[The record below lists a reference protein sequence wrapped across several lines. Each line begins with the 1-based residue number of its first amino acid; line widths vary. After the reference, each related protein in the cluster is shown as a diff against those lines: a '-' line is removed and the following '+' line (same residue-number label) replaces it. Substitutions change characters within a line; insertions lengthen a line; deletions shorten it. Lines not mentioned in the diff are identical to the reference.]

1 MSAWKK
7 RLNPIAYALLLLMSP
22 VWASSNETQ
31 ANSAAVSPYQ
41 GEMERMS
48 EREQRMAIVKRAN
61 EMFTLLGAEIALQ
74 QGDAGSAL
82 VTYMVLLER
91 TRDPEVAER
100 AMEMAISLGAF
111 EQAESIYRRWRE
123 IEPTA
128 GPALKR
134 ITWARNMIRG
144 DFANAVSGFDE
155 VIHHANDVQKRRI
168 FLLVAQTS
176 VQQPELAKLM
186 AGQVHQRAKQYRD
199 MPEAMIADAI
209 LSALNNDNTD
219 AVHALQRLAEL
230 DSEILPPTQLTLR
243 LIGQRKPEVLNQFF
257 AETQTAELSPMW
269 RELQVESLIH
279 AGKNQDAY
287 NLLQQLLAK
296 QPDADLYIQAALLA
310 VNQKKPLDEV
320 LAYLAKA
327 AQYGTQEQQS
337 RAAVIATMRSADAA
351 QYAQAREW
359 LAKIQDPEYRF
370 DKAVLQASLDAQDG
384 QWQNALAATKRAR
397 SFTKQQ
403 GRFFGD
409 AELLRVEL
417 FIISKQNNPQQ
428 AIQELTRLLNKVSKQ
443 PDSNDKISDILY
455 QRGLIY
461 ADRLQQPEKAIA
473 DLQRYVQLN
482 PGSADGMNALGYTM
496 LSAPKADID
505 TAFRLIQAAFQ
516 QDPES
521 AAINDSMGWA
531 YFRKGDIQA
540 ALPYLEYAFRE
551 QPDPEV
557 ASHLGEVLWKLG
569 RQEEAKTVFQQGL
582 QQKEGNLKLLR
593 DTLRRL
599 GITINPTPPKTAP

>member
-7 RLNPIAYALLLLMSP
+7 RLNPIAYALLLLISP

-41 GEMERMS
+41 GEVERMS

-155 VIHHANDVQKRRI
+155 AIHHANDVQKRRI

-599 GITINPTPPKTAP
+599 GITISPTPPKTAP

>member
-1 MSAWKK
+1 M
-7 RLNPIAYALLLLMSP
+7 
-22 VWASSNETQ
+22 
-31 ANSAAVSPYQ
+31 
-41 GEMERMS
+41 
-48 EREQRMAIVKRAN
+48 
-61 EMFTLLGAEIALQ
+61 
-74 QGDAGSAL
+74 
-82 VTYMVLLER
+82 
-91 TRDPEVAER
+91 
-100 AMEMAISLGAF
+100 
-111 EQAESIYRRWRE
+111 
-123 IEPTA
+123 
-128 GPALKR
+128 
-134 ITWARNMIRG
+134 
-144 DFANAVSGFDE
+144 
-155 VIHHANDVQKRRI
+155 
-168 FLLVAQTS
+168 
-176 VQQPELAKLM
+176 
-186 AGQVHQRAKQYRD
+186 
-199 MPEAMIADAI
+199 
-209 LSALNNDNTD
+209 
-219 AVHALQRLAEL
+219 
-230 DSEILPPTQLTLR
+230 
-243 LIGQRKPEVLNQFF
+243 LNQFF

>member
-31 ANSAAVSPYQ
+31 ASSAAVSPYQ

-123 IEPTA
+123 IEPAA

-155 VIHHANDVQKRRI
+155 AIHHANDVQKRRI

-219 AVHALQRLAEL
+219 AVHALQHLAEL

-599 GITINPTPPKTAP
+599 GITISPVQPKTAP

>member
-7 RLNPIAYALLLLMSP
+7 RLNPIAYILLLLVNP
-22 VWASSNETQ
+22 VWASSAIEK
-31 ANSAAVSPYQ
+31 ANHATVNSRNIEV
-41 GEMERMS
+41 ERMS
-48 EREQRMAIVKRAN
+48 EREKRIAIVKRAN
-61 EMFTLLGAEIALQ
+61 DMFTLLGAEMALQ
-74 QGDAGSAL
+74 KGEAGSAL

-91 TRDPEVAER
+91 TRDSEVAER

-111 EQAESIYRRWRE
+111 EQAEGIYQRWRE

-134 ITWARNMIRG
+134 ITWARNMISG
-144 DFANAVSGFDE
+144 DFAHAVEGFDE
-155 VIHHANDVQKRRI
+155 AINSANDEQKRRI
-168 FLLVAQTS
+168 FLLVAQTA

-186 AGQVHQRAKQYRD
+186 VEKVHQHAKQFFD

-209 LSALNNDNTD
+209 LSALNNDNIN
-219 AVHALQRLAEL
+219 AVHALKRLAEL
-230 DSEILPPTQLTLR
+230 DSDILPPTQLTLR

-257 AETQTAELSPMW
+257 AETQTTELSSMW

-279 AGKNQDAY
+279 AGKNQEAY

-327 AQYGTQEQQS
+327 VQYGTREQQS

-359 LAKIQDPEYRF
+359 LAKIQDQEYRF
-370 DKAVLQASLDAQDG
+370 DKAVLQASLDAQNG

-403 GRFFGD
+403 GRFFSD
-409 AELLRVEL
+409 NELLRVEL
-417 FIISKQNNPQQ
+417 FIISRQNNPQQ
-428 AIQELTRLLNKVSKQ
+428 AVQELTRLLNKVSKQ
-443 PDSNDKISDILY
+443 PDSNDKVSDILY

-461 ADRLQQPEKAIA
+461 ADNLQQPEKAIA
-473 DLQRYVQLN
+473 DLQRYLQLN

-496 LSAPKADID
+496 LSFPKADID

-516 QDPES
+516 QAPES

-531 YFRKGDIQA
+531 YFRKGDLQA

-557 ASHLGEVLWKLG
+557 AAHLGEVLWKLE
-569 RQEEAKTVFQQGL
+569 RPEDAKNVFQKGL
-582 QQKEGNLKLLR
+582 QKEGNLKLLR
-593 DTLRRL
+593 DTMRRL
-599 GITINPTPPKTAP
+599 GINPVTLSPQTSQ